1 MADEA
6 DPIEC
11 SVQPLGL
18 SFHPT
23 RRIAAAGL
31 VDGTLELHDFSDWP
45 ERMAKRQD
53 IRQSKSTSRGT
64 SYDDE
69 YDNNNDDG
77 DGAIDQEED
86 EDDTIFAS
94 LPIHVNDTPVGASSK
109 VKPSCRSVL
118 FSDDGR
124 RLYAAGNGGG
134 LSALDAEMISSSS
147 SSVLMDDSR
156 DSSGLCKGEL
166 WRIDGASPNAI
177 NSLFQMPQS
186 SPAGRLLVT
195 GDDEGVVRLWD
206 DRMCG
211 GDGSGS
217 AKSSVAAA
225 AASSSKTGESFPR
238 GCVMSWSDQNDY
250 ISCFDSDKDGKT
262 LLASS
267 AGCTLG
273 VYDIRKSAVNS
284 GKPNKGPTPRLSDDQ
299 EDELLSVAVIK
310 NGRKV
315 VCGTGEGVLAVWSW
329 GTWGDVSDRFPGHPN
344 SIEALLKVDE
354 DTILTGSGDG
364 LIRIVQI
371 QPDKLLGV
379 LGEHDGFPVESLR
392 YSSRQ
397 EYVAS
402 LSHDALIRM
411 WDASLLHDNDNDDSD
426 SDEDNEE
433 ERKGKVGDAVDV
445 MKRAGTGLASRA
457 AAESDDE
464 WDDDDHSV
472 EEDSKSSAKKSRD
485 ESDDSDSDSENSDSD
500 EDSRGGKKPRLF
512 KTEAEK
518 FFEDL

>member
-11 SVQPLGL
+11 SAQPLGL

-45 ERMAKRQD
+45 ERMAKKKD
-53 IRQSKSTSRGT
+53 IRLSKSTSRGAT
-64 SYDDE
+64 SDCTYGNGDDE
-69 YDNNNDDG
+69 G
-77 DGAIDQEED
+77 DGTMEQEED

-94 LPIHVNDTPVGASSK
+94 LPIHVNDTSVGASSRS
-109 VKPSCRSVL
+109 KPSCRSVL
-118 FSDDGR
+118 FSDDGT

-147 SSVLMDDSR
+147 SSVILDDSR
-156 DSSGLCKGEL
+156 DSSGLCRGEL

-177 NSLFQMPQS
+177 NCLFQMPQC

-211 GDGSGS
+211 GDGNGS

-225 AASSSKTGESFPR
+225 AAASGSKNGASFPR

-250 ISCFDSDKDGKT
+250 ISCFDSDRDGKT

-284 GKPNKGPTPRLSDDQ
+284 SKPNKGPTPRLSDDQ

-354 DTILTGSGDG
+354 DTILTGSSDG

-392 YSSRQ
+392 YSSRR
-397 EYVAS
+397 EYVSS

-411 WDASLLHDNDNDDSD
+411 WDASLLHDNDDDDND
-426 SDEDNEE
+426 SDEDSED
-433 ERKGKVGDAVDV
+433 ERKGEIGDAVDV
-445 MKRAGTGLASRA
+445 MKKAGAGLA
-457 AAESDDE
+457 SDDE
-464 WDDDDHSV
+464 WDDEDDSV
-472 EEDSKSSAKKSRD
+472 EEDTKPSANKNRE

-500 EDSRGGKKPRLF
+500 EDGRGGKKPRLF